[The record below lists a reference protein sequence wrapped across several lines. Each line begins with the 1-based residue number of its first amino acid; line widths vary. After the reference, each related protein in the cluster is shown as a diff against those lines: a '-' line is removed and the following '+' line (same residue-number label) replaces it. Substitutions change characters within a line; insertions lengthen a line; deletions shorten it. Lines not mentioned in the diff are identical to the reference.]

1 MAITEILFI
10 SRLLKLFLPVI
21 CYVDSQFYIS
31 GFRYIL
37 QIEYNFRCTGSKK
50 LIVFVFK
57 YCSKSLVI
65 KYAYQIITRT
75 MELNCVELDF
85 NKRFVFNAFLES
97 HRWSR
102 FLNIKTKYKHF
113 IKFRYSWIIFCM
125 EAFSIVPNLSYVKTN
140 ELKSLKRS
148 KTYWFVLFL

>member
-1 MAITEILFI
+1 MHRLQEID
-10 SRLLKLFLPVI
+10 RL
-21 CYVDSQFYIS
+21 
-31 GFRYIL
+31 
-37 QIEYNFRCTGSKK
+37 
-50 LIVFVFK
+50 FK

-97 HRWSR
+97 HRYSR

-113 IKFRYSWIIFCM
+113 IKFRYSLIIFCM
-125 EAFSIVPNLSYVKTN
+125 EAFSIVPNMSYVKTN
-140 ELKSLKRS
+140 ELKSLERRQHIGLYYVCKKS
-148 KTYWFVLFL
+148 MSCNNLFRPSNML

>member
-10 SRLLKLFLPVI
+10 SRLLKLFLPII

-37 QIEYNFRCTGSKK
+37 QIEYKFQVHR
-50 LIVFVFK
+50 LQEIDRLFK

-97 HRWSR
+97 HR
-102 FLNIKTKYKHF
+102 
-113 IKFRYSWIIFCM
+113 
-125 EAFSIVPNLSYVKTN
+125 
-140 ELKSLKRS
+140 
-148 KTYWFVLFL
+148 

>member
-97 HRWSR
+97 HRYSR
-102 FLNIKTKYKHF
+102 VLNIKTKYKHF